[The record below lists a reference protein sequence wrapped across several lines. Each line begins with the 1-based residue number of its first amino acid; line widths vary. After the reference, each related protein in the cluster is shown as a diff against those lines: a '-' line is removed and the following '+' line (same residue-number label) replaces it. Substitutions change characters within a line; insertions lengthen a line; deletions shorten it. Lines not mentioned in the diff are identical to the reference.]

1 MIPLITRWFDT
12 LIRILTGMILPRP
25 AVVYSSPVLIN
36 PHETLNASA
45 REVGETVLKFLI
57 KPLTD
62 QRADTDI
69 DRASKSVCCS
79 PGEMVLL

>member
-12 LIRILTGMILPRP
+12 LIRILTGMIPRP
-25 AVVYSSPVLIN
+25 AVVYSSPVLIE
-36 PHETLNASA
+36 PHEPLNASA
-45 REVGETVLKFLI
+45 PGVFETELKFLI